1 MPRNFIRRIEIAFPV
16 LEPQLQRKLKDILEL
31 QLADSVKAWR
41 MEPDGSYVRNRSD
54 HAPGFRFQER
64 FYEML
69 QAEERDG
76 SSKCI
81 GTVDGHDLLR
91 GDE

>member
-16 LEPQLQRKLKDILEL
+16 LESQLQTQLKDILEL
-31 QLADSVKAWR
+31 QLTDTEKAWH
-41 MEPDGSYVRNRSD
+41 MQPDGTYVRNRSQ
-54 HAPGFRFQER
+54 APGFRFQER

-69 QAEERDG
+69 QTGERTG

-81 GTVDGHDLLR
+81 GTTEAQDTATA
-91 GDE
+91 DE